1 MEPLVIPWL
10 RYGLL
15 SLAVVSLFLF
25 VFLLWV
31 LRQGVSQPETKWLS
45 AITGAYGLVAVL
57 ALDFVSISHL
67 EQYYW
72 NSYLRLSI
80 THLGFI
86 LSVFFYLEF
95 FNGWNALFYKIM
107 GGVIT
112 LPWLYMIGVGP
123 LESQLELTRTILPW
137 GETITVMKAQYHP
150 LVVVRNLGSVLMML
164 VSVGRCLW
172 LIYKKD
178 QIQRHVLL
186 AIALVIP
193 ILVGYL
199 ATVLMPSYT
208 IPVAQFGFVGFVVV
222 MVVPVLQE
230 VTASRTLSQ
239 ALIEREAQ
247 MRFMA
252 SQVPGVLYSMQ
263 IYPGGQRNLLFLSER
278 SEEILGIPSD
288 SPEAFPL
295 FLQGISPEE
304 VKRFLQDE
312 TKALQKME
320 SWHYVAPY
328 KRPDGRNLWF
338 KLFSHISPNDSGLQS
353 NGVIFDITASM
364 RQEQE
369 LKALLNELTLRKDEL
384 EGLLFSLSHDLRR
397 PLVTINGFASESL
410 ELVEAAT
417 DWNGESKHECL
428 KYLRLMREECQRMS
442 VLIATLVDIGRKS
455 RDNLNIKNV
464 DLAPM
469 VNELIKELPF
479 AQNGMSVEVN
489 LVATQCKG
497 DAQHLKLALT
507 KVLDNAIDY
516 RSPTGGCKIRISSR
530 KEEGRVRL
538 FVWDNGIGFDNRY
551 AETIFQAFQQLHPS
565 QDHQG
570 IGLTFARLALLRMDG
585 RISIHSEPKQGT
597 MVTLDLPDREPEES
611 ELI

>member
-1 MEPLVIPWL
+1 
-10 RYGLL
+10 
-15 SLAVVSLFLF
+15 
-25 VFLLWV
+25 
-31 LRQGVSQPETKWLS
+31 
-45 AITGAYGLVAVL
+45 
-57 ALDFVSISHL
+57 
-67 EQYYW
+67 
-72 NSYLRLSI
+72 
-80 THLGFI
+80 
-86 LSVFFYLEF
+86 
-95 FNGWNALFYKIM
+95 
-107 GGVIT
+107 
-112 LPWLYMIGVGP
+112 
-123 LESQLELTRTILPW
+123 
-137 GETITVMKAQYHP
+137 
-150 LVVVRNLGSVLMML
+150 
-164 VSVGRCLW
+164 
-172 LIYKKD
+172 
-178 QIQRHVLL
+178 
-186 AIALVIP
+186 
-193 ILVGYL
+193 
-199 ATVLMPSYT
+199 
-208 IPVAQFGFVGFVVV
+208 
-222 MVVPVLQE
+222 
-230 VTASRTLSQ
+230 
-239 ALIEREAQ
+239 
-247 MRFMA
+247 
-252 SQVPGVLYSMQ
+252 
-263 IYPGGQRNLLFLSER
+263 
-278 SEEILGIPSD
+278 
-288 SPEAFPL
+288 
-295 FLQGISPEE
+295 
-304 VKRFLQDE
+304 
-312 TKALQKME
+312 
-320 SWHYVAPY
+320 
-328 KRPDGRNLWF
+328 
-338 KLFSHISPNDSGLQS
+338 
-353 NGVIFDITASM
+353 M